1 MTSTTRRTRSITSK
15 NRLLVSLTAIVLV
28 GVVVVA
34 LVVGLGGSGAGRY
47 VLATARIGS
56 VTTTV
61 EVSGTIEPTTVWGLN
76 FGGAGIVATVSV
88 TPGQQVVAGQIL
100 AQLNTTALAYQLDQ
114 AQATL
119 QGAQDKL
126 NQDSSGPT
134 SPLPSVLAA
143 DQAAIAGANAAVA
156 SAQQQ
161 LNAASIVAPGSG
173 VVASVGIS
181 PGQAIANSGGAGGAA
196 GAASANG
203 PSGAIVVNGSQGFL
217 VSAQVADTQVAQVH
231 PGQSALITPAGASG
245 SLPGQVSSVAPQG
258 ATTQGVV
265 VFPVDIAV
273 SGNPPGL
280 FAGASAQVSIIVSQA
295 TGVLTVPTSSVHTV
309 GARNFVFVLDQGKP
323 TRQIVQLGPSD
334 PTRTS
339 VTSGLRAGTPV
350 VLASSRA
357 TVPSPNGIKKKGG
370 GAAGL
375 LGGGGGGGGGKR
387 GLRG

>member
-1 MTSTTRRTRSITSK
+1 
-15 NRLLVSLTAIVLV
+15 
-28 GVVVVA
+28 
-34 LVVGLGGSGAGRY
+34 
-47 VLATARIGS
+47 
-56 VTTTV
+56 
-61 EVSGTIEPTTVWGLN
+61 
-76 FGGAGIVATVSV
+76 
-88 TPGQQVVAGQIL
+88 
-100 AQLNTTALAYQLDQ
+100 
-114 AQATL
+114 
-119 QGAQDKL
+119 
-126 NQDSSGPT
+126 
-134 SPLPSVLAA
+134 
-143 DQAAIAGANAAVA
+143 
-156 SAQQQ
+156 
-161 LNAASIVAPGSG
+161 
-173 VVASVGIS
+173 
-181 PGQAIANSGGAGGAA
+181 
-196 GAASANG
+196 ASANG